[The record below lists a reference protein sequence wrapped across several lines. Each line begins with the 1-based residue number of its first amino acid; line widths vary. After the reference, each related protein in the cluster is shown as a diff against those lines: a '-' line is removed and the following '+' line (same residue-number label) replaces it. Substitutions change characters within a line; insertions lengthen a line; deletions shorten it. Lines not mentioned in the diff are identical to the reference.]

1 MAATR
6 PLRWHVFA
14 ITPGSE
20 SETEATAANRLAFSA
35 CSPPAAWSSGL
46 FDCFDDCGL
55 CCVTY
60 WCPCIT
66 FGKVAEI
73 VDRGST
79 SCGTSGALYA
89 LLCSLTGCQWIY
101 SCTYRSKMRA
111 QYALPDGPCCDCCVH
126 FCCEPCALVQQ
137 YKELKA
143 RGYDPEIGWH
153 LNMERRAGA
162 GAVNPPGV
170 QGMGR

>member
-1 MAATR
+1 MEMKPAAQPVTGV
-6 PLRWHVFA
+6 PV
-14 ITPGSE
+14 G
-20 SETEATAANRLAFSA
+20 AA
-35 CSPPAAWSSGL
+35 PAAWSSGL

-89 LLCSLTGCQWIY
+89 LLGSLTGCHWIY

-111 QYALPDGPCCDCCVH
+111 QYALPDDPCCDCCVH
-126 FCCEPCALVQQ
+126 FCCEPCGLIQ
-137 YKELKA
+137 L
-143 RGYDPEIGWH
+143 
-153 LNMERRAGA
+153 
-162 GAVNPPGV
+162 
-170 QGMGR
+170 QGMRYGTVNFSFLPSPYFLSNHEPCP